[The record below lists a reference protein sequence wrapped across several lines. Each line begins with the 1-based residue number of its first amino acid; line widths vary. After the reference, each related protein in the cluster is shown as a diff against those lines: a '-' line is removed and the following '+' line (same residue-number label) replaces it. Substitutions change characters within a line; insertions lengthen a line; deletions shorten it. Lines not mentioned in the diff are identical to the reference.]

1 MGTWF
6 ERWEHVLTVCKC
18 PKVEIR
24 NFQNAFPSQKMMK
37 WAKPGTISSSHGS
50 LWPLLSSLMNF
61 LMGNKPNSQYFW
73 GTLVSFHG
81 SKQLSKGTNL
91 NKSDANLNHASF
103 QLATMAM
110 FIKFLI
116 RFSFSPSQD
125 PEGSL
130 LVRVAKLTEFFVI
143 L

>member
-1 MGTWF
+1 MG
-6 ERWEHVLTVCKC
+6 TVCKC

-103 QLATMAM
+103 QLATIAM
-110 FIKFLI
+110 FNKFLI

-130 LVRVAKLTEFFVI
+130 LVRVAKLTEIFVI